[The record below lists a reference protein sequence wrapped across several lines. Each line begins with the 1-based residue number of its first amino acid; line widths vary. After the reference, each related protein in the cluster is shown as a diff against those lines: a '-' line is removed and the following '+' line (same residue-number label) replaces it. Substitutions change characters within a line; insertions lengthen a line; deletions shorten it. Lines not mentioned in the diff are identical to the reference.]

1 MSNDL
6 KHVSVIS
13 FDYKHQKGLSQSRK
27 TRFFRELYGYTQKIK
42 QQLKNGE
49 IIIRNY
55 RYPGVLDQIPHIKLG
70 KSVIAVPPG
79 SEGEIINL
87 LRAFDEVIFY
97 NFTGWLLPSLWPM
110 KYEEDIDMTSKLIMN
125 YGYLSVLF
133 QIQEKGGS
141 LEQSDLSAA
150 GFSME
155 YSGLAINYL
164 LNKDYLK
171 KIKDELII
179 TTKGKQIIDQLS

>member
-13 FDYKHQKGLSQSRK
+13 FDYKHQKGLSQSRT
-27 TRFFRELYGYTQKIK
+27 TRFFRELYGYTQQIK

-49 IIIRNY
+49 IIVRNY
-55 RYPGVLDQIPHIKLG
+55 QYPGVLDQIPHIKLG
-70 KSVIAVPPG
+70 KSVLAVPPG

-97 NFTGWLLPSLWPM
+97 TFTGWLPISLWPM
-110 KYEEDIDMTSKLIMN
+110 KYDEAIDMTSKLIIN

-133 QIQEKGGS
+133 QIQKKGGS
-141 LEQSDLSAA
+141 LKQSDLSDA

-155 YSGLAINYL
+155 YSDRAITYL
-164 LNKDYLK
+164 LNKDYLQK
-171 KIKDELII
+171 NQDELLI
-179 TTKGKQIIDQLS
+179 TTKGKQIIDQVS